1 MEYSM
6 NENYEV
12 LKNGIIHQKKL
23 FNEIKKYDVEYVN
36 SRYNSYGIK
45 GYQMSG
51 LRLGFLISSI
61 GRIPKSILDVGYG
74 NGDFLSLCYNYIQ
87 DCYGYDI
94 SNYPLPNNVKFAKNI
109 TDKFYDVICFFDA
122 LEHFENID
130 FIKNLNCN
138 YVFIS
143 VPWCHNFNNEWFMDW
158 KHRRPDEH
166 LWHFNYKS
174 IVNFFNENNFE
185 LVTFSNVEDVIR
197 KNDFDYENILT
208 CIFKKLKI

>member
-1 MEYSM
+1 M

-12 LKNGIIHQKKL
+12 LKNGVIHQKKL
-23 FNEIKKYDVEYVN
+23 FSEIKKYDVDYIN

-45 GYQMSG
+45 GHQMSG
-51 LRLGFLISSI
+51 LRLGFLISTI

-74 NGDFLSLCYNYIQ
+74 NGDFLSLCYNYIH

-109 TDKFYDVICFFDA
+109 TDNFYDVICFFDA
-122 LEHFENID
+122 LEHFESID

-143 VPWCHNFNNEWFMDW
+143 VPWCHYFNNEWFMDW

-166 LWHFNYKS
+166 LWHFNENS
-174 IVNFFNENNFE
+174 IKNFFQEMGFE
-185 LVTFSNVEDVIR
+185 MLTYSNVEDVIR
-197 KNDFDYENILT
+197 TPIDENPNILT
-208 CIFKKLKI
+208 CIFKKIK